1 MRPAPEATED
11 RVALSETFRQVA
23 PRATDAV
30 DLRGRINELTVVTS
44 GNAAVSQLSG
54 KQMLNPGKLLVGDF
68 VSFHSNGVVQIDVF
82 AGVCSTATSK
92 SIVHTL

>member
-1 MRPAPEATED
+1 
-11 RVALSETFRQVA
+11 
-23 PRATDAV
+23 
-30 DLRGRINELTVVTS
+30 
-44 GNAAVSQLSG
+44 
-54 KQMLNPGKLLVGDF
+54 MLNPGKLLVGDF